1 MILNTNME
9 TRYVSGFAK
18 KRVQWLI
25 KHSIPCPNY
34 KPLVTKGKGNTLNL
48 PEEYFFLS
56 LISTVENNTQC
67 IRTTIGRFVSHHH
80 YESGTGVADLP
91 ETPDK

>member
-9 TRYVSGFAK
+9 TPYVSGFAK

-48 PEEYFFLS
+48 PEEYFF
-56 LISTVENNTQC
+56 
-67 IRTTIGRFVSHHH
+67 
-80 YESGTGVADLP
+80 
-91 ETPDK
+91 